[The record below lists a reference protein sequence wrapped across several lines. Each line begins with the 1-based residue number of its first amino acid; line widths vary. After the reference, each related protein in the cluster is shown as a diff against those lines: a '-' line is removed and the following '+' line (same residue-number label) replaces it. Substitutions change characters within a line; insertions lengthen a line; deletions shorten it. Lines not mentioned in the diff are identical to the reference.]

1 MAAAAP
7 TTDVSTTS
15 DSRRSL
21 EGACYV
27 VLGLGA
33 NGTPS
38 SDRPLTARVS
48 LR

>member
-1 MAAAAP
+1 MAAAA
-7 TTDVSTTS
+7 TITDVTAAP
-15 DSRRSL
+15 DSRRAL

-38 SDRPLTARVS
+38 SGRLLTPRVS